1 MELAE
6 RPVSKNAS
14 VSFFVCARQKGI
26 MEITAET
33 VETWDKASD
42 LTDNIFRTPC
52 MFCEEILVNINAE
65 RCRAIPERV
74 GPRILSPESFDYYRT
89 SECLRGRTKR
99 RIFKSNSSMVR
110 LVVGCCKL
118 LLYANESCDKHAVYF
133 RR

>member
-26 MEITAET
+26 MEIIAET
-33 VETWDKASD
+33 AETWDKASD

-52 MFCEEILVNINAE
+52 MFCEEILVKINAE

-74 GPRILSPESFDYYRT
+74 GPRILSLGSFDYYRT

-99 RIFKSNSSMVR
+99 RIFMSNSSIVR
-110 LVVGCCKL
+110 LVVGCSKV

-133 RR
+133 R

>member
-42 LTDNIFRTPC
+42 LTDNIFRTYGPPC
-52 MFCEEILVNINAE
+52 VKKFRNL
-65 RCRAIPERV
+65 
-74 GPRILSPESFDYYRT
+74 G
-89 SECLRGRTKR
+89 
-99 RIFKSNSSMVR
+99 MVP
-110 LVVGCCKL
+110 KI
-118 LLYANESCDKHAVYF
+118 SQ
-133 RR
+133 